1 MAKKQA
7 DKQAV
12 LDWDK
17 YVQNIQA
24 ETTIDSNMSYA
35 EREKK
40 RKELEADPIEWMYEM
55 FPNYA
60 KSKFAKWQITIIL
73 LIINNPEFY
82 AVLSWAR
89 ELAKSTTVM
98 MIVMYLTLT
107 GKKRNVLLVSNSYD
121 NAERLL
127 APYKANFEGNKRIEF
142 YYGKQKG
149 LKWENGEFITK
160 KGAAFR
166 ALGAGQSPRGTR
178 VDDIRPDIL
187 LPDDF
192 DTDEDCRNLDTIN
205 KKWEWWET
213 ALYFTRS
220 WSQPLLTIWSGNIIA
235 KDCCIVR
242 AGNKAR
248 ELSKIVHDE
257 TKGKVKKGLGIW
269 DIKNIRMVNINKPDP
284 KNDFLYGTS
293 VWLEKNS
300 EEQIDIVQS
309 QVSASA
315 VQKECYNNP
324 ISEGDTFKEITW
336 GKVPPLNKFPFLI
349 NYSDPSP
356 SNNTKAKANSNKA
369 CFLVGLYEGKLYV
382 ITGYLD
388 RVTNAEFVDWFYF
401 IDKYV
406 VERNQVYNYIENNT
420 LQNPFYEQVFIPLFA
435 QARSKYNKII
445 NITPDE
451 RRKPDKFARIEG
463 NLEPLNRMGNLI
475 LNEAE
480 KNNPHM
486 QRLEEQFK
494 MVTPRL
500 SAPADGVDCIEGG
513 YFIANQK
520 LSTLV
525 PDAISFGTKPTNNKR
540 F

>member
-1 MAKKQA
+1 MAKQV

-24 ETTIDSNMSYA
+24 ETAIDSNMSYA

-40 RKELEADPIEWMYEM
+40 RKELEAEPIEWMYELL
-55 FPNYA
+55 PNYA
-60 KSKFAKWQITIIL
+60 KSKFAKWQIVIIL
-73 LIINNPEFY
+73 LIIDHPEFY
-82 AVLSWAR
+82 AVLSWSR
-89 ELAKSTTVM
+89 ELAKSTIVM

-127 APYKANFEGNKRIEF
+127 MPYKGNFEGNKRIEF

-149 LKWENGEFITK
+149 VKWEDGEFIIK

-178 VDDIRPDIL
+178 VDNVRPDVI

-192 DTDEDCRNLDTIN
+192 DTDADCRNPDIIN

-220 WSQPLLTIWSGNIIA
+220 WSEPLLTLWAGNIIA
-235 KDCCIVR
+235 KDCCITR

-248 ELSKIVHDE
+248 ELSTAGNSD
-257 TKGKVKKGLGIW
+257 TYGKYKKSLGLWSI
-269 DIKNIRMVNINKPDP
+269 INIRMVDIKKPDP

-293 VWLEKNS
+293 VWPEKNS
-300 EEQIDIVQS
+300 EETIDVVQS

-324 ISEGDTFKEITW
+324 VSEGDTFKEVTW
-336 GKVPPLNKFPFLI
+336 GKVPPLKTFPFLI

-356 SNNTKAKANSNKA
+356 SNNTKSKANSYKSS
-369 CFLVGLYEGKLYV
+369 FLIGIHGGRLYV

-388 RVTNAEFVDWFYF
+388 RVTNGEFVDWFYN

-406 VERNQVYNYIENNT
+406 NDRNQVYNYIENNT

-435 QARSKYNKII
+435 QARDRYKKII

-463 NLEPLNRMGNLI
+463 NLEPLNKQGNLI
-475 LNEAE
+475 LNEDE
-480 KNNPHM
+480 KGNPHM

-500 SAPADGVDCIEGG
+500 TAPADGVDCIEGG
-513 YFIANQK
+513 YFIANNK
-520 LSTLV
+520 LSQLT
-525 PDAISFGTKPTNNKR
+525 PTSYTIGTRQRGSNK

>member
-1 MAKKQA
+1 MAKQV

-40 RKELEADPIEWMYEM
+40 RKELEDDPIEWMYEL

-60 KSKFAKWQITIIL
+60 KSKFAKWQIVIIL
-73 LIINNPEFY
+73 LIINTPQFY
-82 AVLSWAR
+82 GVLSWAR
-89 ELAKSTTVM
+89 ELAKSTIVM

-127 APYKANFEGNKRIEF
+127 MPYKGNFEGNKRIEF
-142 YYGKQKG
+142 YYGQQKG
-149 LKWENGEFITK
+149 IKWEDGEFITK

-178 VDDIRPDIL
+178 VENVRPDVI

-192 DTDEDCRNLDTIN
+192 DTDADTRNPDIIQ
-205 KKWEWWET
+205 KKWEWFET

-220 WSQPLLTIWSGNIIA
+220 WSEPLLTLWAGNIIA
-235 KDCCIVR
+235 KDCCVVR
-242 AGNKAR
+242 AGNKAL
-248 ELSKIVHDE
+248 ELA
-257 TKGKVKKGLGIW
+257 KKKRGIW

-284 KNDFLYGTS
+284 KNDFLYGKS

-300 EEQIDIVQS
+300 EEQIDIVQGD
-309 QVSASA
+309 VSASA

-324 ISEGDTFKEITW
+324 ISEGDTFKEVTW
-336 GKVPPLNKFPFLI
+336 GRVPPLHTFPFLI

-356 SNNTKAKANSNKA
+356 SNNTKSKANSYKSS
-369 CFLVGLYEGKLYV
+369 FLIGIQGGRLYV
-382 ITGYLD
+382 ITGYVD
-388 RVTNAEFVDWFYF
+388 RVTNADFVDWFYH
-401 IDKYV
+401 IDKFV
-406 VERNQVYNYIENNT
+406 NNRTQVYNYIENNT

-435 QARSKYNKII
+435 QARDNYNKII

-463 NLEPLNRMGNLI
+463 NLEPLNRQGNLI
-475 LNEAE
+475 LNDAE
-480 KNNPHM
+480 KGNPHM

-494 MVTPRL
+494 MVNPRL
-500 SAPADGVDCIEGG
+500 SAPVDGVDCIEGG
-513 YFIANQK
+513 YFIANNK
-520 LSTLV
+520 LSQLTPTSYTV
-525 PDAISFGTKPTNNKR
+525 GTRERGSNKY
-540 F
+540 

>member
-35 EREKK
+35 ERENK
-40 RKELEADPIEWMYEM
+40 RKELEADPIEWMYEL

-60 KSKFAKWQITIIL
+60 KSKFAKWQIVIIL
-73 LIINNPEFY
+73 LIINNPQFY
-82 AVLSWAR
+82 GVLSWAR
-89 ELAKSTTVM
+89 ELAKSTIVM

-127 APYKANFEGNKRIEF
+127 APYKGNFEGNKRIEF
-142 YYGKQKG
+142 YYGKQQG
-149 LKWENGEFITK
+149 IKWEEGEFITK

-178 VDDIRPDIL
+178 VDNVRPDII

-192 DTDEDCRNLDTIN
+192 DTDADTRNPDIIQ
-205 KKWEWWET
+205 KKWEWFET

-220 WSQPLLTIWSGNIIA
+220 WSEPLLTLWAGNIIA
-235 KDCCIVR
+235 KDCCVVR
-242 AGNKAR
+242 AGNKAL
-248 ELSKIVHDE
+248 ELA
-257 TKGKVKKGLGIW
+257 KKKRGLW

-300 EEQIDIVQS
+300 EEQIDIVQGD
-309 QVSASA
+309 VSASA

-324 ISEGDTFKEITW
+324 ISEGDTFKDITW

-349 NYSDPSP
+349 NYADPSP
-356 SNNTKAKANSNKA
+356 SNNTKTKANSQKA
-369 CFLVGLYEGKLYV
+369 SFLIGLYGGKLYI

-388 RVTNAEFVDWFYF
+388 RVTQSDFVDWFYF
-401 IDKYV
+401 IDMYV
-406 VERNQVYNYIENNT
+406 DGQNTVYNYVENNT
-420 LQNPFYEQVFIPLFA
+420 LQNSYFEEVIIPLFA
-435 QARSKYNKII
+435 KAREKYNKII
-445 NITPDE
+445 NITTDL
-451 RRKPDKFARIEG
+451 RKKLDKFVRIEG
-463 NLEPLNRMGNLI
+463 SLEPLNRMGNLI
-475 LNEAE
+475 FNEAE
-480 KNNPHM
+480 KGNPHM

-513 YFIANQK
+513 FSVANQK
-520 LSTLV
+520 LSELA
-525 PDAISFGTKPTNNKR
+525 PNSISFGTKPTNNKR